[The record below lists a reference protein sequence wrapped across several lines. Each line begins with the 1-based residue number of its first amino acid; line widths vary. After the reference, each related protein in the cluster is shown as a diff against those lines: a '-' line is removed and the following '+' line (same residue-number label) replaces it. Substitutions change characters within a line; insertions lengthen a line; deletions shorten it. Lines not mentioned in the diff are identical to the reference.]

1 MGGSCPGWKVV
12 IWAQYLCGCREYD
25 IIRDG
30 KDATRRRTRKR
41 MACYAICHLWEIPA
55 NLAVRRYLLVLFS
68 RDPLDYL
75 PSLAIKTDLS
85 KW

>member
-1 MGGSCPGWKVV
+1 
-12 IWAQYLCGCREYD
+12 
-25 IIRDG
+25 
-30 KDATRRRTRKR
+30 

-55 NLAVRRYLLVLFS
+55 NLAVRRYLLDLFS